1 MRSGFNMLPGIKRSL
16 SKLNWGARVS
26 HSWILAILLASVG
39 FMANDGRAIA
49 AELVPR
55 EWKIDGVTREALLA
69 LPTTAHTKPCPIV
82 FGFHGHGGSMRNAAR
97 AFRMH
102 ELWPDAIVVY
112 MQGLPTPG
120 QLSDAEGKKAGWQ
133 KEKGIQE
140 DRDLKFFDDVLKSLK
155 ADYKVDEKQIYA
167 MGHSNGGS
175 FTYLLWAER
184 SDIFAAV
191 APSGAASL
199 KNRNS
204 LKPKPMLHVAGDNDP
219 LVKYAWQKLMIDAV
233 KKTNECGEGVPW
245 EEKCTQFP
253 SKIGT
258 PVITFVTSSGHKFP
272 VEAPALIVKFFKQH
286 QQP

>member
-1 MRSGFNMLPGIKRSL
+1 MEIRM
-16 SKLNWGARVS
+16 S
-26 HSWILAILLASVG
+26 HSWIAAILLASVG
-39 FMANDGRAIA
+39 LMANDGRAIA
-49 AELVPR
+49 VELMTR
-55 EWKIDGVTREALLA
+55 EWKIDGLTREALLA
-69 LPTTAHTKPCPIV
+69 VPTTAKTKPCPIV
-82 FGFHGHGGSMRNAAR
+82 FGFHGHGGSMKNAAR
-97 AFRMH
+97 SFRMH
-102 ELWPDAIVVY
+102 KQWPDAIVVY

-120 QLSDAEGKKAGWQ
+120 QISDPDGKKAGWQ
-133 KEKGIQE
+133 KEKGDQE

-184 SDIFAAV
+184 PDILAAV
-191 APSGAASL
+191 APSGAAAL

-233 KKTNECGEGVPW
+233 MKTNECGEGVPW

-258 PVITFVTSSGHKFP
+258 PVVTFVTSSGHKFP

-286 QQP
+286 QQQ